1 MKQLLALLLCL
12 LLPLA
17 ALAEQPSAT
26 VDASPA
32 AIAAPAGNESP
43 EGGATPAGSESPEGG
58 EGATLTAEGCAAIP
72 QTADTYTVQFET
84 VTYAETMDAAR
95 EAMTE
100 RLACLRELLA
110 EQGAS
115 APAFTQANV
124 RTLKEYSYSKI
135 SQTVSAS
142 GYAASCDVRASIPAA
157 ALDALL
163 SALHQ
168 ESMADGFDVAP
179 SAQPDPEALNQAL
192 TAASAQAAGSAQSLA
207 ASLNL
212 RLGALLSA
220 VQTQTAESVT
230 VRLTYEVK

>member
-17 ALAEQPSAT
+17 ALAEEAPVVISFPMGEAT
-26 VDASPA
+26 PVA
-32 AIAAPAGNESP
+32 AGSP
-43 EGGATPAGSESPEGG
+43 EGNGSPKGG
-58 EGATLTAEGCAAIP
+58 TLTAEGCAAIP
-72 QTADTYTVQFET
+72 QTAGTYTVQFET

-100 RLACLRELLA
+100 RLACLRELLS

-135 SQTVSAS
+135 SQAVSAS

-168 ESMADGFDVAP
+168 ENMTDSFDVTP
-179 SAQPDPEALNQAL
+179 LSTPTPEALDQAL

-207 ASLNL
+207 ASLGL

>member
-17 ALAEQPSAT
+17 ALAEE
-26 VDASPA
+26 
-32 AIAAPAGNESP
+32 APVVISFPMGE
-43 EGGATPAGSESPEGG
+43 ATPVAAGSTEGNGSPKGG
-58 EGATLTAEGCAAIP
+58 TLTAEGCAAIP

-95 EAMTE
+95 EAMTA
-100 RLACLRELLA
+100 RLARLRELLA

-135 SQTVSAS
+135 SQAVSAS

-168 ESMADGFDVAP
+168 ESMADGFDVTP
-179 SAQPDPEALNQAL
+179 LSTPTPEALDQAL

-207 ASLNL
+207 ASLGL